1 MKLSEFA
8 EVREMVRL
16 DDRRKSDEAC
26 RLEDLKVEVR
36 NDDVRNRFDLVM
48 PDGER
53 YPMSE
58 WASRQLLQTRLGI
71 PLEFLADRCP
81 AGMAQG
87 LVDHFMSIEPPRAL
101 LVRLFKAD
109 AGTRVRAVLPGSY
122 ARFDNADILGV
133 AGRIADEYGLKVERY
148 RLDENYFHLR
158 LVFGDEVDAGGPGLV
173 DPHRFGVFFRNSEV
187 GQGVPEAQFAIVR
200 KICGNGLIG
209 FQSEPLMRLHSS
221 SLNSVSRDRLVDR
234 FKEGLEG
241 ALQERG
247 RVIETIRSAKGKKVK
262 LADIAEEFRRIHREY
277 GLSQR
282 NLEIVRAAY
291 HREARDPGSKTPTVF
306 EIASALN
313 RAAQHL
319 PAEESIRYEE
329 AAWDFLQDH
338 AAN

>member
-1 MKLSEFA
+1 
-8 EVREMVRL
+8 
-16 DDRRKSDEAC
+16 
-26 RLEDLKVEVR
+26 
-36 NDDVRNRFDLVM
+36 
-48 PDGER
+48 
-53 YPMSE
+53 
-58 WASRQLLQTRLGI
+58 
-71 PLEFLADRCP
+71 
-81 AGMAQG
+81 
-87 LVDHFMSIEPPRAL
+87 
-101 LVRLFKAD
+101 
-109 AGTRVRAVLPGSY
+109 
-122 ARFDNADILGV
+122 
-133 AGRIADEYGLKVERY
+133 
-148 RLDENYFHLR
+148 
-158 LVFGDEVDAGGPGLV
+158 V

-209 FQSEPLMRLHSS
+209 FQSQPLMRLHSS

-262 LADIAEEFRRIHREY
+262 LVDIAEEFRRIHREY